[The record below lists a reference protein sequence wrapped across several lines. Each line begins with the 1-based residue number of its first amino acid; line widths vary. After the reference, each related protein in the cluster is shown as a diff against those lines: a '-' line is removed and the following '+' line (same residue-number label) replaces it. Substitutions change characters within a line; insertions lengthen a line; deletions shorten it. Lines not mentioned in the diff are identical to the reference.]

1 MDALGAL
8 SELSVGALSRS
19 SLSGL
24 LSSGL
29 RSGLSIGSL
38 SDPLWALGL
47 SLRALFQGCRASG
60 RLAESCPK
68 GIDR

>member
-8 SELSVGALSRS
+8 SELSVGDLSRS
-19 SLSGL
+19 SLPGL
-24 LSSGL
+24 SL
-29 RSGLSIGSL
+29 RTIAQASLSGLSRTPSL
-38 SDPLWALGL
+38 G

>member
-8 SELSVGALSRS
+8 SELSVGALSRALS
-19 SLSGL
+19 RASLRTIAQASLSGL
-24 LSSGL
+24 SRTPS
-29 RSGLSIGSL
+29 
-38 SDPLWALGL
+38 LGL